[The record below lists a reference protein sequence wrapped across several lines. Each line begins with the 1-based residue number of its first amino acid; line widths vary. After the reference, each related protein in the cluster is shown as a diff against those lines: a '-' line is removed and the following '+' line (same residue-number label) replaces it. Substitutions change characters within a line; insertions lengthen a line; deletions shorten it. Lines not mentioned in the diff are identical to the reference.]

1 MNDKSCYPVC
11 NSLKDDA
18 WLCYGQCFNGHS
30 KMSSIQNNECIYIAM
45 LWVGGQAIR
54 METLLSCLLQLRT
67 VSIDNV
73 GANKD
78 LKWHVANWS
87 PCNM

>member
-1 MNDKSCYPVC
+1 MNV
-11 NSLKDDA
+11 
-18 WLCYGQCFNGHS
+18 G
-30 KMSSIQNNECIYIAM
+30 IAM
-45 LWVGGQAIR
+45 HWVGGQAIR

-78 LKWHVANWS
+78 LKWNVANWS

>member
-1 MNDKSCYPVC
+1 MMPGYVMVSVSMTIPKCHPFRTMNV
-11 NSLKDDA
+11 
-18 WLCYGQCFNGHS
+18 G
-30 KMSSIQNNECIYIAM
+30 IAM
-45 LWVGGQAIR
+45 HWVGGQAIR
-54 METLLSCLLQLRT
+54 METLLSYLLQLRT

>member
-1 MNDKSCYPVC
+1 MMSGYVMVSVSMTIPKCHLFRTMNV
-11 NSLKDDA
+11 
-18 WLCYGQCFNGHS
+18 G
-30 KMSSIQNNECIYIAM
+30 IAKH
-45 LWVGGQAIR
+45 WVGGQAIR

>member
-1 MNDKSCYPVC
+1 MVSVSMTIPKCYLFRTMNLNV
-11 NSLKDDA
+11 
-18 WLCYGQCFNGHS
+18 G
-30 KMSSIQNNECIYIAM
+30 IAM
-45 LWVGGQAIR
+45 HWVGGQAIR
-54 METLLSCLLQLRT
+54 IETLLTCLLQLRT

>member
-1 MNDKSCYPVC
+1 MNV
-11 NSLKDDA
+11 
-18 WLCYGQCFNGHS
+18 G
-30 KMSSIQNNECIYIAM
+30 IAKH
-45 LWVGGQAIR
+45 WVGGQAIR